1 MNAKLT
7 VVLAAT
13 FLLLLEC
20 ITWSVKILKIKKQ
33 KKNEGHE
40 IPKAEKK
47 FGFSIAL
54 CWILES
60 LLYLVPMQLFYLVII
75 GLCAVLGAYNLFR
88 ERYETI
94 SAVNKES

>member
-1 MNAKLT
+1 MNPKLMIVIST
-7 VVLAAT
+7 T

-20 ITWSVKILKIKKQ
+20 IVWSVKISKIKRQ
-33 KKNEGHE
+33 KKNEGRE

-47 FGFSIAL
+47 FGFSLAL

-60 LLYLVPMQLFYLVII
+60 LLYLVPMQLFYLAII

-88 ERYETI
+88 ERYGI
-94 SAVNKES
+94 ILGDDKES